1 MFKIQMA
8 SGFSGVHMGLVF
20 ANGIAHTNDSF
31 LATRLQ
37 SKGYNVTA
45 EAAADDQE
53 VHKHVEKSKGKGKS
67 KDKDKKDAAAPEDTV
82 APEDTADP
90 EPAPAEP
97 SELPPTDDEV
107 DE

>member
-1 MFKIQMA
+1 MFRIQMA
-8 SGFSGVHMGLVF
+8 SEFSGIHMGLVF
-20 ANGIAHTNDSF
+20 AGGVAHSDDSF

-45 EAAADDQE
+45 EAAADDPE
-53 VHKHVEKSKGKGKS
+53 VHKQVEKSKGKEKGK
-67 KDKDKKDAAAPEDTV
+67 KEKAAADSEPE
-82 APEDTADP
+82 AAP
-90 EPAPAEP
+90 EPAPVEP